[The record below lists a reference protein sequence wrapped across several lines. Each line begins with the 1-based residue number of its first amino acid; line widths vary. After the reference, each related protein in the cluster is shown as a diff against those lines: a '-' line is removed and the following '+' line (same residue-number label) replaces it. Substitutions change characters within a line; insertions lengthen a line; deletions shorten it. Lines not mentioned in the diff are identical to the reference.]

1 MNMTAIGIVAI
12 IAWAIV
18 SITQG
23 AKPNKKN
30 KATQDQLQNE
40 HEQLKQE
47 IAAMA
52 ERLAVLEKIVTD
64 EKYQLNKEFDSL
76 KD

>member
-23 AKPNKKN
+23 AKPNKKQGN
-30 KATQDQLQNE
+30 SRSTAKRTRATQTRNRCYGRTLS
-40 HEQLKQE
+40 
-47 IAAMA
+47 
-52 ERLAVLEKIVTD
+52 RT
-64 EKYQLNKEFDSL
+64 
-76 KD
+76 